1 MGKDY
6 YESMVSA
13 IKYDIKKDLLDE
25 DEESTTVYFWRFYKR
40 LFLWSIIFWILM
52 TTYFTIMEYPRGVVS
67 VIKDFEWEFI
77 IHATLAFSLILVFY
91 YGIKWFCG
99 FRQYRWL
106 VKTKAFKGTPAERSN
121 KRRFDQY
128 LNGLFAM
135 VLWCLGCVAYLWILA
150 PILFGE

>member
-1 MGKDY
+1 
-6 YESMVSA
+6 
-13 IKYDIKKDLLDE
+13 
-25 DEESTTVYFWRFYKR
+25 
-40 LFLWSIIFWILM
+40 M